1 MAPTIHLVRH
11 AQGFHNLSIENEQLS
26 DPDLTPLGEEQCAA
40 LRAAFPHHD
49 KLTKLLASPMRRTVY
64 TCLHAFGTE
73 SLLPITALPVFQEV
87 SAQPC
92 DIGSPVAKV
101 KAEFEGK
108 ADYTGVEEAWCEK
121 GPSSKYQPTLEK
133 LTVRGKEA
141 RRTLREI
148 AGTGDEHIVV
158 VSHGGF
164 LHFLTDDWHG
174 VPDGRA
180 TGWSNCEFR
189 SYQFVDPTGEDEDA
203 ALRETEESWQRREG
217 NTIAPTQTEQRELR
231 PIVLEKMAPYLNLSV
246 PNGKLQTVQG

>member
-11 AQGFHNLSIENEQLS
+11 AQGFHNLSIENEQLP

-64 TCLHAFGTE
+64 TCLHAFGTDA
-73 SLLPITALPVFQEV
+73 LLPITALPVFQEV

-101 KAEFEGK
+101 RTEFEGK
-108 ADYTGVEEAWCEK
+108 ADYAGVEETWCEK
-121 GPSSKYQPTLEK
+121 GPSSKYEPTLEK
-133 LTVRGKEA
+133 LTVRGREA

-148 AGTGDEHIVV
+148 AGSGDEHIVV

-217 NTIAPTQTEQRELR
+217 NTIPPTQTEQRELR
-231 PIVLEKMAPYLNLSV
+231 PIVLEKIAPHLNLSM
-246 PNGKLQTVQG
+246 PNGKL

>member
-64 TCLHAFGTE
+64 TCLHAFGTD
-73 SLLPITALPVFQEV
+73 SLLPIKALPVFQEV
-87 SAQPC
+87 SANPC
-92 DIGSPVAKV
+92 DVGSPVSKV
-101 KAEFEGK
+101 QAEFKER
-108 ADYTGVEEAWCEK
+108 ADYAGVEETWCEK
-121 GPSSKYQPTLEK
+121 GPDSEYEPTLEK
-133 LTVRGKEA
+133 LLVRGKKA
-141 RRTLREI
+141 RKTLKEI
-148 AGTGDEHIVV
+148 AGSGDDHIVV

-164 LHFLTDDWHG
+164 LHILTDDWYD

-189 SYQFVDPTGEDEDA
+189 SYQFVDPAGSDEDA
-203 ALRETEESWQRREG
+203 TLRETEESWQRRQG
-217 NTIAPTQTEQRELR
+217 STIQPTATEQRELR
-231 PIVLEKMAPYLNLSV
+231 DVVIEKIAPHLNLV
-246 PNGKLQTVQG
+246 MQNGKL

>member
-11 AQGFHNLSIENEQLS
+11 AQGFHNLSIENEQLP
-26 DPDLTPLGEEQCAA
+26 DPDLTPLGEEQCAD
-40 LRAAFPHHD
+40 LRARFPHHD

-64 TCLHAFGTE
+64 TCLHAFGTDA
-73 SLLPITALPVFQEV
+73 LLPVTALPIFQEV

-92 DIGSPVAKV
+92 DVGSPVAKV
-101 KAEFEGK
+101 QSEFKGR
-108 ADYTGVEEAWCEK
+108 ADYAGVEETWCDK
-121 GPSSKYQPTLEK
+121 GPGSQYEPTLQN
-133 LTVRGKEA
+133 LMARGKTA

-148 AGTGDEHIVV
+148 AGDGDEHIVV

-189 SYQFVDPTGEDEDA
+189 SYRFVDATGKDEDA

-217 NTIAPTQTEQRELR
+217 DAIAPTATEQRELR
-231 PIVLEKMAPYLNLSV
+231 PLVLEMIAPHLNLSLS
-246 PNGKLQTVQG
+246 NGKL